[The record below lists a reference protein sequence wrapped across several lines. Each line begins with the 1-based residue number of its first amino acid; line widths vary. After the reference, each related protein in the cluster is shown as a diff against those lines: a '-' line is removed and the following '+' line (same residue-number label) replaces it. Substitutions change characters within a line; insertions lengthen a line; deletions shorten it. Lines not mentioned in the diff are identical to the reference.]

1 MTKRTDMD
9 SFEPLTPAVFHIIL
23 ALADGARHGYGI
35 MLDVRRLSGGLMNL
49 GPGTLY
55 RSLQR
60 MMRDGLIEEGE
71 DVLDAD
77 WEDERRRYFRLTEFG
92 KRVGRA
98 EARRLAGLVDEARAR
113 KLLKPDRGARRRK
126 LRT

>member
-1 MTKRTDMD
+1 
-9 SFEPLTPAVFHIIL
+9 
-23 ALADGARHGYGI
+23 
-35 MLDVRRLSGGLMNL
+35 MNL

-60 MMRDGLIEEGE
+60 MTRDGLIEEGE

-77 WEDERRRYFRLTEFG
+77 WEDERRRYFRLTELG
-92 KRVGRA
+92 KRIGRA

-113 KLLKPDRGARRRK
+113 KLLKRDRGAKSRK
-126 LRT
+126 SKT